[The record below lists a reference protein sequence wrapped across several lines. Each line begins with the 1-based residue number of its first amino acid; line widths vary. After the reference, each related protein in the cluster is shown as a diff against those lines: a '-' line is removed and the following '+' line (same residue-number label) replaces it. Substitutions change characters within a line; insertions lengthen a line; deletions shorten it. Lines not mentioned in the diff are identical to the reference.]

1 MEKLI
6 TTIGELYPQDL
17 ERFLQNYNI
26 NNVDEFITF
35 LYNLDE
41 DDIKEVESEIIINS
55 KIYDWSKMS
64 IINNEQDTKEYLQ
77 NNTYKK

>member
-55 KIYDWSKMS
+55 KIYDWSNMS

>member
-41 DDIKEVESEIIINS
+41 DEIKEVESEIIINS
-55 KIYDWSKMS
+55 KIYDWSNS
-64 IINNEQDTKEYLQ
+64 IN
-77 NNTYKK
+77 

>member
-1 MEKLI
+1 LEVLLKLNKMEKLI
-6 TTIGELYPQDL
+6 TIIGELYPQDL
-17 ERFLQNYNI
+17 ARFLENYNI

-55 KIYDWSKMS
+55 KIYDWS
-64 IINNEQDTKEYLQ
+64 NN
-77 NNTYKK
+77 

>member
-6 TTIGELYPQDL
+6 TIIGELYPQDL
-17 ERFLQNYNI
+17 ARFLENYNI

-55 KIYDWSKMS
+55 KIYDWS
-64 IINNEQDTKEYLQ
+64 NN
-77 NNTYKK
+77 